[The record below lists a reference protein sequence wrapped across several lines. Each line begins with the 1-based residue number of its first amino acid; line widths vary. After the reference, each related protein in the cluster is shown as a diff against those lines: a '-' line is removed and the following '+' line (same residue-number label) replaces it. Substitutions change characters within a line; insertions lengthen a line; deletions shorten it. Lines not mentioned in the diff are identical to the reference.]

1 MATNTNINF
10 PQSEFLDAMTRRPA
24 REWMFWL
31 MNPSVISINS
41 SNALG
46 VASGGTGLSTIP
58 AIGQLLIGNGTG
70 YALNTLTPG
79 AGISVTNAAGS
90 ITLANTGVL
99 SWSGGST
106 GLTPATA
113 TTGAVTLSGLLN
125 VASGGTNSTAAPTAG
140 AVPYGTGT
148 AYAFTGAGIANQVLT
163 SAAAGA
169 PTWNTGINF
178 TANTPAAG
186 MTSQLLNWY
195 EEGTW
200 TPSTAFATFVG
211 AASSSGTYTRVGR
224 QVTINGTL
232 TGATSVTIGASGIL
246 TTSLPFTASYDGI
259 GVMAASTNTASG
271 VVRVTGIYIVA
282 VTTIAPVASITFTA
296 TYFV

>member
-1 MATNTNINF
+1 MLDLTQVPAPRVPLIDGNTG
-10 PQSEFLDAMTRRPA
+10 L
-24 REWMFWL
+24 
-31 MNPSVISINS
+31 
-41 SNALG
+41 
-46 VASGGTGLSTIP
+46 VASEWFRFFNGLYSVVGANQNIIQPANGGTGLSTLP
-58 AIGQLLIGNGTG
+58 AIGQLLMGNGTG
-70 YALNTLTPG
+70 YSLNTLTPG

-113 TTGAVTLSGLLN
+113 TAGAVTLSGLLN

-148 AYAFTGAGIANQVLT
+148 AYAFTGVGIANQVLT
-163 SAAAGA
+163 STAAGM
-169 PTWNTGINF
+169 PTWNTGVNF

-232 TGATSVTIGASGIL
+232 TGATSVTVGASGVL
-246 TTSLPFTASYDGI
+246 TTSLPFTATYDGI
-259 GVMAASTNTASG
+259 GSMAASTNTASG
-271 VVRVTGIYIVA
+271 VIRVTGIYIIA